1 MKAKGQAGKRYG
13 HTYRA
18 KPQADEHG
26 QYDSIAEQERYHE
39 LLMLQKGNPL
49 SALTL
54 HPGKVVLIEK
64 TKDAPEIAFR
74 PDYSYM
80 EDGRLVYED
89 CKPRPMNARE
99 NLIFK
104 LWRHFGPGPI
114 RITKRN
120 SKKKWYIDKTIRG
133 MKFTSETV
141 GE

>member
-39 LLMLQKGNPL
+39 LLMLQRGDHV
-49 SALTL
+49 SELTL

-74 PDYSYM
+74 PDNSYM

-114 RITKRN
+114 RITKRD